1 MPRKKKAEVEPASV
15 ATPVEP
21 ALPGDAPAP
30 VEPALPGDAPA
41 PVEPAPVEP
50 VLVTPAPAA
59 PAPMTPTP
67 AAPAGPSLEERR
79 LAAVAHGSTLLNL
92 ISGGI
97 FGPLVA
103 LVLWLLYDR
112 KSEYISWHALQAL
125 VFQVL
130 SLLLFL
136 VLGGITAALWAIT
149 GVLLQVVVG
158 FCLVPIALGCTAITA
173 AVGVGGL
180 VYGCAGALSVL
191 DGRDFRYRW
200 VADWIPPLNRP

>member
-1 MPRKKKAEVEPASV
+1 MPRKKKAEVEPESV
-15 ATPVEP
+15 AAPVEA

-30 VEPALPGDAPA
+30 VEAAVVTPAPVEAA
-41 PVEPAPVEP
+41 PVEPAV
-50 VLVTPAPAA
+50 VAPAPAE
-59 PAPMTPTP
+59 PAPVAAARPP
-67 AAPAGPSLEERR
+67 APAGPSLEERR
-79 LAAVAHGSTLLNL
+79 LAAVAHGGTLLNL

-97 FGPLVA
+97 FGPLLA

-112 KSEYISWHALQAL
+112 KSEYVSWHALQAL
-125 VFQVL
+125 VFQVI

-136 VLGGITAALWAIT
+136 VLGGITAALWAVT

-158 FCLVPIALGCTAITA
+158 FCLVPIALGFTAITA